1 MFAKFQRSKVAFIYF
16 CATHNFSL
24 SSCEIRI
31 RPRLRH
37 VFLYVASIRAV
48 VLCNSSDIPPRML
61 QMSIEMMEK
70 QDSFREA
77 FTSMEEDMHNDPV
90 SIGGFALCCT
100 ASNS

>member
-1 MFAKFQRSKVAFIYF
+1 
-16 CATHNFSL
+16 
-24 SSCEIRI
+24 
-31 RPRLRH
+31 
-37 VFLYVASIRAV
+37 
-48 VLCNSSDIPPRML
+48 ML